1 MHQGC
6 VYFRRGCL
14 YVCRVPV
21 TREYK
26 SHKTSTDDKFIH
38 FAHMIPHPNLL
49 KWVDHEKKWSM
60 HTEFK

>member
-26 SHKTSTDDKFIH
+26 SHKNSTDDKFIH

-49 KWVDHEKKWSM
+49 KWVDHEK
-60 HTEFK
+60 